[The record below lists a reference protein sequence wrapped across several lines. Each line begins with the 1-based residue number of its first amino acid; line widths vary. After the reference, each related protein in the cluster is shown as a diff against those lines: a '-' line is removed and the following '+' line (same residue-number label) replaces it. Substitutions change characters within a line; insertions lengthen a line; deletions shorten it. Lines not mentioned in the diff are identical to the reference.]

1 MDSIPNIEKE
11 LAEQF
16 ILFTNRNIFLT
27 GRAGTG
33 KTTLLQD
40 ILAKTKKKTVVV
52 APTGVAAINAG
63 GMTIHSMFQ
72 FPTKSFIPSNDITD
86 RELFINR
93 SELVTVQ
100 KIRKERRRLL
110 AELELLVIDEISMV
124 RADLLD
130 AIDFTLRRIRKNQ
143 NPFGEVQL
151 LVIGDLFQLAP
162 VVRDFIW
169 PTLNRYYKTPF
180 FFSSIAWKYSKAL
193 TIELK
198 TIYRQEDETFIS
210 ILNNIRNGV
219 KKEEDIKRLNENF
232 DHKLK
237 ANETITLTTHN
248 RKANAINQ
256 TELTRIDSP
265 EISLK
270 AKVTGQFNESSYPT
284 NEKIILKKGAQVMFI
299 RNHMDGLYYN
309 GKIGTVESK
318 TNEGIYVRCEGDA
331 SAIMVEPIEWKNTRY
346 RLNEASNEIE
356 PEDIGAF
363 EQYPLKLA
371 WAVTVHKSQGL
382 TFDHAIVDLEDT
394 FAPGQLYVALS
405 RCKSLE
411 GLTLSSMIRPEN
423 IIVDS
428 RVSAYYENSSPP
440 DNVNDILEEAKREFE
455 DINLRQCFN
464 LQKLI
469 DHLEAW
475 EDGISEIDL
484 PEKANVLQLAKQL
497 KKKAIALQGV
507 AVSFEKQLYNLM
519 HTDDQ
524 SEMIRSILDRG
535 EKGINYFT
543 EEVHEKI
550 IKPLDDHRRKYM
562 VKPRTRKY
570 IMGLRDLISHH
581 WIYVTRLY
589 NLEYRDNKLFTDVP
603 KFKRIVLFNPDKSKD
618 SKKPKREKGET
629 QRITLEMWNE
639 GKSILEIAK
648 ERSLVLGTIK
658 SHMSK
663 WIKEGKVSIEKLMDM
678 EKVKTA
684 WKCIEDNPDKSSA
697 ELRGIIPFN
706 IDYSELAMVR
716 NWAYFTGLDGKKEE
730 EKNGKGDE
738 NDGK

>member
-1 MDSIPNIEKE
+1 MVNTPNIERE

-16 ILFTNRNIFLT
+16 ILYTNRNIFLT

-33 KTTLLQD
+33 KTTLLHD
-40 ILAKTKKKTVVV
+40 ILSKTKKKAVVV

-72 FPTKSFIPSNDITD
+72 LPTKSFIPSNDITD

-93 SELVTVQ
+93 SELVSVQ

-110 AELELLVIDEISMV
+110 QELELLVIDEISMV

-130 AIDFTLRRIRKNQ
+130 AIDFTLRRLRKNQ
-143 NPFGEVQL
+143 NPFGGIQL

-162 VVRDFIW
+162 VVRQYVW

-180 FFSSIAWKYSKAL
+180 FFSSIAWKHSQAL

-198 TIYRQEDETFIS
+198 TIYRQEDKTFIA

-219 KKEEDIKRLNENF
+219 KEEADINRLNENF
-232 DHKLK
+232 NHKTK

-248 RKANAINQ
+248 RKADAINQ
-256 TELTRIDSP
+256 TELTRIEAP

-270 AKVTGQFNESSYPT
+270 AKITGQFNESSYPT

-299 RNHMDGLYYN
+299 RNHPDGLYYN
-309 GKIGTVESK
+309 GKIGTVDSK
-318 TNEGIYVRCEGDA
+318 SDDGIYVQCEEDA
-331 SAIMVEPIEWKNTRY
+331 SSILVDPIEWKNTRY
-346 RLNEASNEIE
+346 KLNEASNEIE
-356 PEDIGAF
+356 PEDIGTF

-405 RCKSLE
+405 RCRSLE
-411 GLTLSSMIRPEN
+411 GLTLSSMIRPNN

-428 RVSAYYENSSPP
+428 RVSAYYETSIPP
-440 DNVNDILEEAKREFE
+440 ENVNAILEKEKQDFE
-455 DINLRQCFN
+455 DIKLRKCFN
-464 LQKLI
+464 LEKII

-475 EDGISEIDL
+475 EEGITEVDL
-484 PEKANVLQLAKQL
+484 PEKADIFILTRQL
-497 KKKAIALQGV
+497 KKKALALQST
-507 AVSFEKQLYNLM
+507 AATFEKQLFNLM
-519 HTDDQ
+519 NLEDNDQ
-524 SEMIRSILDRG
+524 SMKSISERG

-543 EEVHEKI
+543 EEVHEKL

-562 VKPRTRKY
+562 VKPKTRKY
-570 IMGLRDLISHH
+570 IMGLRDLISHV
-581 WIYVTRLY
+581 WVYVNQLY
-589 NLEYRDNKLFTDVP
+589 NIEYREKKIYTVP
-603 KFKRIVLFNPDKSKD
+603 PKYKRVVLFNPDQTKK

-629 QRITLEMWNE
+629 QRITLELWNE
-639 GKSILEIAK
+639 GKSLLEIAR
-648 ERSLVLGTIK
+648 ERNLVLGTIK

-663 WIKEGKVSIEKLMDM
+663 LIKDGKVNIEKLMDM

-697 ELRGIIPFN
+697 ELREIIPFN

-716 NWAYFTGLDGKKEE
+716 NWAYFTGLDGMKEK
-730 EKNGKGDE
+730 EKGESQETD
-738 NDGK
+738 

>member
-1 MDSIPNIEKE
+1 MNDTTNIERE

-16 ILFTNRNIFLT
+16 VLYTNKNIFLT

-33 KTTLLQD
+33 KTTLLQE
-40 ILAKTKKKTVVV
+40 ILSKTKKKSIVV

-72 FPTKSFIPSNDITD
+72 LPTKSFIPSNDVTD

-93 SELVTVQ
+93 SELVSVQ

-110 AELELLVIDEISMV
+110 QELELLVIDEISMV

-130 AIDFTLRRIRKNQ
+130 AIDFTLRRLRKNQ
-143 NPFGEVQL
+143 SPFGGVQL

-180 FFSSIAWKYSKAL
+180 FFSSIAWKYSQAL

-198 TIYRQEDETFIS
+198 KIYRQDDEAFIS

-219 KKEEDIKRLNENF
+219 KLDSDIDRLNENF
-232 DHKLK
+232 DHQSK

-256 TELTRIDSP
+256 TELTRIESP
-265 EISLK
+265 EFSLK

-299 RNHMDGLYYN
+299 RNHSEGLYFN

-318 TNEGIYVRCEGDA
+318 NNEGIYVQCEGDD
-331 SAIMVEPIEWKNTRY
+331 SPILVEPIEWKNTRY
-346 RLNEASNEIE
+346 KLNEASNEIE
-356 PEDIGAF
+356 PEEVGAF

-382 TFDHAIVDLEDT
+382 TFDNAIVDLEDT

-405 RCKSLE
+405 RCRSLD
-411 GLTLSSMIRPEN
+411 GLILSSRISPQN

-428 RVSAYYENSSPP
+428 RVSAYYEASTAPE
-440 DNVNDILEEAKREFE
+440 NVSEILSKAKHEFE
-455 DINLRQCFN
+455 DYNLRRCFN
-464 LQKLI
+464 LEKI
-469 DHLEAW
+469 VDHLETW
-475 EDGISEIDL
+475 EDGVKATEL
-484 PEKANVLQLAKQL
+484 TEKANVIKLTRQL
-497 KKKAIALQGV
+497 KKKAMDLQSIAT
-507 AVSFEKQLYNLM
+507 SFEKQLYNLM
-519 HTDDQ
+519 LETDY
-524 SEMIRSILDRG
+524 EKMMTSICERG
-535 EKGINYFT
+535 EKGIDYFA
-543 EEVHEKI
+543 EEVHEKL
-550 IKPLDDHRRKYM
+550 IKPIDEHRRKYM
-562 VKPRTRKY
+562 VKPKMRRY
-570 IMGLRDLISHH
+570 IMGVRDIINHMWAYLNNLYSIE
-581 WIYVTRLY
+581 YRERRLY
-589 NLEYRDNKLFTDVP
+589 PGDP
-603 KFKRIVLFNPDKSKD
+603 KFKRVILFNPDKKEPN
-618 SKKPKREKGET
+618 KPKRQKGET
-629 QRITLEMWNE
+629 QRITLELWNE
-639 GKSILEIAK
+639 GKTVLEISK
-648 ERSLVLGTIK
+648 IRSLALGTIK

-663 WIKEGKVSIEKLMDM
+663 WIKEGKVSIDKLMEM

-684 WKCIEDNPDKSSA
+684 WKCIEDNPEKSSS
-697 ELRGIIPFN
+697 ELREIIPFN

-730 EKNGKGDE
+730 EDKSKE
-738 NDGK
+738 

>member
-1 MDSIPNIEKE
+1 MDNIRNIERE

-16 ILFTNRNIFLT
+16 ILYTNRNIFLT

-40 ILAKTKKKTVVV
+40 VLSKTNKKSIVV

-72 FPTKSFIPSNDITD
+72 LPTKSFIPSNDITD
-86 RELFINR
+86 RDLFINR
-93 SELVTVQ
+93 RELVSVQ

-110 AELELLVIDEISMV
+110 AEIELLVIDEISMV

-130 AIDFTLRRIRKNQ
+130 AIDFTLRRLRKNQ
-143 NPFGEVQL
+143 NPFGGVQL

-180 FFSSIAWKYSKAL
+180 FFSSIAWKHSKAL

-198 TIYRQEDETFIS
+198 TIYRQEDEIFIS

-219 KKEEDIKRLNENF
+219 KIEADIIRLNENF
-232 DHKLK
+232 NHKTK

-256 TELTRIDSP
+256 TELSRIESP
-265 EISLK
+265 EITLK

-299 RNHMDGLYYN
+299 RNHSEGIYFN

-318 TNEGIYVRCEGDA
+318 TNEGIYVQCEGDT
-331 SAIMVEPIEWKNTRY
+331 SAILVEPIEWKNTRY
-346 RLNEASNEIE
+346 KFNEASNEIE
-356 PEDIGAF
+356 PEDVGAF

-382 TFDHAIVDLEDT
+382 TFDQAIVDLEDT

-405 RCKSLE
+405 RCRSLE
-411 GLTLSSMIRPEN
+411 GLTLSSRIRPQN

-428 RVSAYYENSSPP
+428 RVSAYYETSAPP
-440 DNVNDILEEAKREFE
+440 ENVNDILENAKHEFE
-455 DINLRQCFN
+455 DLNLRKGFN
-464 LQKLI
+464 LEKVI

-475 EDGISEIDL
+475 EEGISEIDL
-484 PEKANVLQLAKQL
+484 PEKANVFLLAKQI
-497 KKKAIALQGV
+497 KKKAIALQGT
-507 AVSFEKQLYNLM
+507 ANSFEKQLFNLLNSE
-519 HTDDQ
+519 DQ
-524 SEMIRSILDRG
+524 SVKMRSIFDRG
-535 EKGINYFT
+535 EKGITYFT
-543 EEVHEKI
+543 EEVHEKL

-570 IMGLRDLISHH
+570 IMGVRDVISHL
-581 WIYVTRLY
+581 WVYLNNLY
-589 NLEYRDNKLFTDVP
+589 SVEYRGNKIFTTEP
-603 KFKRIVLFNPDKSKD
+603 KYKRIVLFNPDKSKRD
-618 SKKPKREKGET
+618 KKPKREKGESH
-629 QRITLEMWNE
+629 RITLEMWNE
-639 GKSILEIAK
+639 GKTLLEIAK
-648 ERSLVLGTIK
+648 ERSLVVGTIK

-663 WIKEGKVSIEKLMDM
+663 WVKEGKVPIEKLMDM

-684 WKCIEDNPDKSSA
+684 WKCIEDHPDKSSA
-697 ELRGIIPFN
+697 EIREVIPFN
-706 IDYSELAMVR
+706 IEYSELAMVR

-730 EKNGKGDE
+730 EEKEED
-738 NDGK
+738 

>member
-1 MDSIPNIEKE
+1 MDKIPNIERD

-16 ILFTNRNIFLT
+16 ILYTNRNIFLT

-40 ILAKTKKKTVVV
+40 ILSKTKKKSIVV

-63 GMTIHSMFQ
+63 GVTIHSMFQ
-72 FPTKSFIPSNDITD
+72 LPTKSFIPSNDPTD
-86 RELFINR
+86 REYFINR
-93 SELVTVQ
+93 SGLVSVQ

-110 AELELLVIDEISMV
+110 QELDLLVIDEISMV

-130 AIDFTLRRIRKNQ
+130 AIDFTLRRLRKNQ
-143 NPFGEVQL
+143 SPFGGVQL

-162 VVRDFIW
+162 VVKEFIW

-180 FFSSIAWKYSKAL
+180 FFSSIAWKHSNAL

-198 TIYRQEDETFIS
+198 TIYRQEDESFIS
-210 ILNNIRNGV
+210 ILNNIRNGI
-219 KKEEDIKRLNENF
+219 KKDEDINRLNENF
-232 DHKLK
+232 DHKTR

-256 TELTRIDSP
+256 TELTRIEAP

-299 RNHMDGLYYN
+299 RNHQDGLYYN

-318 TNEGIYVRCEGDA
+318 SNDGIYVQCEEDA
-331 SAIMVEPIEWKNTRY
+331 SPILVEPIEWKNTRY
-346 RLNEASNEIE
+346 KLNEASNEIE

-405 RCKSLE
+405 RCRSLE
-411 GLTLSSMIRPEN
+411 GLTLSSMIKPEN
-423 IIVDS
+423 IIVDH
-428 RVSAYYENSSPP
+428 RVRAYYDASIPPENI
-440 DNVNDILEEAKREFE
+440 NEILEQAKQDFE
-455 DINLRQCFN
+455 DNTLRKCFN
-464 LQKLI
+464 LENII
-469 DHLEAW
+469 DHLESW
-475 EDGISEIDL
+475 EEGITESDL
-484 PEKANVLQLAKQL
+484 PEKADIFILSRQL
-497 KKKAIALQGV
+497 KNKAKSLQAIA
-507 AVSFEKQLYNLM
+507 STFEKQLFGLM
-519 HTDDQ
+519 NEPDEDKMMQ
-524 SEMIRSILDRG
+524 AIRDRG

-543 EEVHEKI
+543 EEVHEKL
-550 IKPLDDHRRKYM
+550 IKPLDAHRRKYM
-562 VKPRTRKY
+562 VKPKTRRY
-570 IMGLRDLISHH
+570 IMGIRDLINHL
-581 WIYVTRLY
+581 WTYLNQLFAI
-589 NLEYRDNKLFTDVP
+589 EYRKQQLYTSAP
-603 KFKRIVLFNPDKSKD
+603 KYKRVVLFNAEKPKEGKKSK
-618 SKKPKREKGET
+618 RQKGET
-629 QRITLEMWNE
+629 QRITLELWNE
-639 GKSILEIAK
+639 GKTVMEIAR
-648 ERSLVLGTIK
+648 ERNLVIGTIK

-663 WIKEGKVSIEKLMDM
+663 WIKEGKVDIEKLMDM

-697 ELRGIIPFN
+697 EIREIIPFN

-716 NWAYFTGLDGKKEE
+716 NWAYFTGLDGTKEKEQQEKEE
-730 EKNGKGDE
+730 
-738 NDGK
+738 

>member
-1 MDSIPNIEKE
+1 MDNIPNFERE

-16 ILFTNRNIFLT
+16 ILYTNRNIFLT

-40 ILAKTKKKTVVV
+40 ILKKTNKKVIVV

-72 FPTKSFIPSNDITD
+72 LPTKSFIPTNDNTD

-110 AELELLVIDEISMV
+110 QELELLVIDEISMV

-130 AIDFTLRRIRKNQ
+130 AIDFTLRRLRKNQ
-143 NPFGEVQL
+143 NPFGGIQI

-180 FFSSIAWKYSKAL
+180 FFSSIAWKHSKAL

-198 TIYRQEDETFIS
+198 TIYRQDDETFIS
-210 ILNNIRNGV
+210 ILNNIRNGI
-219 KKEEDIKRLNENF
+219 KNEGDINRLNENF
-232 DHKLK
+232 NHKIK
-237 ANETITLTTHN
+237 AHDTITLTTHN

-265 EISLK
+265 EITLT

-284 NEKIILKKGAQVMFI
+284 NEKIVLKKGAQVMFI
-299 RNHMDGLYYN
+299 RNHNEGIYYN
-309 GKIGTVESK
+309 GKIGKVESK
-318 TNEGIYVRCEGDA
+318 TNEGIYVQCEDDT
-331 SAIMVEPIEWKNTRY
+331 SPILVEPIEWKNTKY
-346 RLNEASNEIE
+346 RFNEASNEIE
-356 PEDIGAF
+356 PEEVGSF

-405 RCKSLE
+405 RCRSLE
-411 GLTLSSMIRPEN
+411 GLTLSSMIRPAN
-423 IIVDS
+423 IIVDN
-428 RVSAYYENSSPP
+428 RVIAYYESSNPP
-440 DNVNDILEEAKREFE
+440 DNVTEILERAKQEFE
-455 DINLRQCFN
+455 DINLRKSFG
-464 LQKLI
+464 LEKII
-469 DHLEAW
+469 DHLESW
-475 EDGISEIDL
+475 EEGVTDTDL
-484 PEKANVLQLAKQL
+484 SEKANIIILAKQL
-497 KKKAIALQGV
+497 KKIAIKLQTT
-507 AVSFEKQLYNLM
+507 AATFEKQLFSLM
-519 HTDDQ
+519 NESDPDKVMTA
-524 SEMIRSILDRG
+524 IIDRG

-543 EEVHEKI
+543 EEVHEKL

-562 VKPRTRKY
+562 VKPKTRRY
-570 IMGLRDLISHH
+570 IMGLRDLINHMWS
-581 WIYVTRLY
+581 YVNKLY
-589 NLEYRDNKLFTDVP
+589 NQEYRGKKIFISEP
-603 KFKRIVLFNPDKSKD
+603 KYKRVILFNPDKKD
-618 SKKPKREKGET
+618 KIKKPKRQKGET

-639 GKSILEIAK
+639 GKTILDIAK
-648 ERSLVLGTIK
+648 ERNLVIGTIK

-663 WIKEGKVSIEKLMDM
+663 WIKEGKVSIDKLMDM
-678 EKVKTA
+678 EKVETA
-684 WKCIEDNPDKSSA
+684 WKSIEENPEKSSA
-697 ELRGIIPFN
+697 ELREIIPFN

-716 NWAYFTGLDGKKEE
+716 NWAYFTGLDGLKEKENSKKE
-730 EKNGKGDE
+730 
-738 NDGK
+738 

>member
-1 MDSIPNIEKE
+1 MNNTTNIERE

-16 ILFTNRNIFLT
+16 ILYTNKNIFLT

-33 KTTLLQD
+33 KTTLLQE
-40 ILAKTKKKTVVV
+40 ILSKSKKKSIVV

-72 FPTKSFIPSNDITD
+72 LPTKSFIPSNDITD

-93 SELVTVQ
+93 SELVSVQ

-110 AELELLVIDEISMV
+110 QELELLVIDEISMV

-130 AIDFTLRRIRKNQ
+130 AIDFTLRRLRKNQ
-143 NPFGEVQL
+143 SPFGGVQL

-180 FFSSIAWKYSKAL
+180 FFSSVAWKYSQAL

-198 TIYRQEDETFIS
+198 KIYRQDDEAFIS
-210 ILNNIRNGV
+210 ILNNIRNGI
-219 KKEEDIKRLNENF
+219 KLDSDINRLNENF
-232 DHKLK
+232 DHKTK

-256 TELTRIDSP
+256 TELTRIESP
-265 EISLK
+265 EFTLK

-299 RNHMDGLYYN
+299 RNHSEGLYFN

-318 TNEGIYVRCEGDA
+318 NDEGIYVRCEGDD
-331 SAIMVEPIEWKNTRY
+331 SSILVEPIEWKNTRY
-346 RLNEASNEIE
+346 KLNEASNEIE
-356 PEDIGAF
+356 PEEVGAF

-405 RCKSLE
+405 RCRSLD
-411 GLTLSSMIRPEN
+411 GLTLSSRIKPQN

-428 RVSAYYENSSPP
+428 RVSAYYKASIPPEN
-440 DNVNDILEEAKREFE
+440 VTDILEKAKHEFE
-455 DINLRQCFN
+455 DYNLRRCFN
-464 LQKLI
+464 LEKI
-469 DHLEAW
+469 VDHLETW
-475 EDGISEIDL
+475 EDGVKTMEL
-484 PEKANVLQLAKQL
+484 KEKASVIKLAREL
-497 KKKAIALQGV
+497 KKKAMDLQNT
-507 AVSFEKQLYNLM
+507 AISFEKQLYNLM
-519 HTDDQ
+519 LETDF
-524 SEMIRSILDRG
+524 EKMMTSICERG
-535 EKGINYFT
+535 ERGIHYFV
-543 EEVHEKI
+543 EEVHEKL
-550 IKPLDDHRRKYM
+550 IKPLDEHRRKYM
-562 VKPRTRKY
+562 VKPKTRRY
-570 IMGLRDLISHH
+570 IIGLRDIINHLWAYSNN
-581 WIYVTRLY
+581 LY
-589 NLEYRDNKLFTDVP
+589 NLEYRGRKLYP
-603 KFKRIVLFNPDKSKD
+603 KEPLYKRVILFNPDKKEPN
-618 SKKPKREKGET
+618 KPKRQKGET
-629 QRITLEMWNE
+629 QRITLELWNE
-639 GKSILEIAK
+639 GKSVLEIA
-648 ERSLVLGTIK
+648 RARNLVIGTIK
-658 SHMSK
+658 SHLSK
-663 WIKEGKVSIEKLMDM
+663 WIKEGKVPIEKLMDM

-684 WKCIEDNPDKSSA
+684 WKCIEDNPEKSSA
-697 ELRGIIPFN
+697 ELRDIIPFN

-716 NWAYFTGLDGKKEE
+716 NWAYFTGLDGLKKEE
-730 EKNGKGDE
+730 EKNK
-738 NDGK
+738 

>member
-1 MDSIPNIEKE
+1 MVNTANIERE

-16 ILFTNRNIFLT
+16 ILYTNRNVFLT

-40 ILAKTKKKTVVV
+40 ILSKTSKKAVVV

-72 FPTKSFIPSNDITD
+72 LPTKSFIPSNDMTD

-110 AELELLVIDEISMV
+110 QELELLIIDEISMV

-130 AIDFTLRRIRKNQ
+130 ALDFTLRRLRKNQ
-143 NPFGEVQL
+143 NPFGGTQL

-162 VVRDFIW
+162 VVKEYIW

-180 FFSSIAWKYSKAL
+180 FFSSIAWKYSNAL

-198 TIYRQEDETFIS
+198 TIYRQEDEIFIS
-210 ILNNIRNGV
+210 ILNNIRNGI
-219 KKEEDIKRLNENF
+219 KSEADINRLNENF
-232 DHKLK
+232 NHKTK

-248 RKANAINQ
+248 RKADAINQ
-256 TELTRIDSP
+256 TELTRIEAP
-265 EISLK
+265 EISLN
-270 AKVTGQFNESSYPT
+270 AKITGQFNESSYPT

-299 RNHMDGLYYN
+299 RNHPDGLYYN
-309 GKIGTVESK
+309 GKIGTVDSK
-318 TNEGIYVRCEGDA
+318 TNDGIYVQCEENA
-331 SAIMVEPIEWKNTRY
+331 SPILVEPIEWKNTRY
-346 RLNEASNEIE
+346 KLNEASNEIE

-405 RCKSLE
+405 RCRSLD
-411 GLTLSSMIRPEN
+411 GLTLSSMIRPNN

-428 RVSAYYENSSPP
+428 RVSAYYESSTPP
-440 DNVNDILEEAKREFE
+440 ENVNTILEKEKQNFE
-455 DINLRQCFN
+455 DIKLRKCFN
-464 LQKLI
+464 LEKII
-469 DHLEAW
+469 DHFEAW
-475 EDGISEIDL
+475 EEGITESDL
-484 PEKANVLQLAKQL
+484 PAKADIFILARQL
-497 KKKAIALQGV
+497 KKKALALQST
-507 AVSFEKQLYNLM
+507 ASTFEKQLFGLM
-519 HTDDQ
+519 KLEDDEQ
-524 SEMIRSILDRG
+524 SMQSILERG

-543 EEVHEKI
+543 EEVHEKL

-562 VKPRTRKY
+562 VKPKTRKY
-570 IMGLRDLISHH
+570 IMGLRDLISHV
-581 WIYVTRLY
+581 WVYVNQLYSIEYRRQRLY
-589 NLEYRDNKLFTDVP
+589 TSQP
-603 KFKRIVLFNPDKSKD
+603 KYKRVVLFNPDQSKE
-618 SKKPKREKGET
+618 SKKPKRQKGET
-629 QRITLEMWNE
+629 QRITLELWNE
-639 GKSILEIAK
+639 GKSVLEIAR
-648 ERSLVLGTIK
+648 ERNLVMGTIK

-663 WIKEGKVSIEKLMDM
+663 WIKEGKVDIEKLMDM

-697 ELRGIIPFN
+697 EIREIIPFN

-716 NWAYFTGLDGKKEE
+716 NWAYFTGLDGMKEKE
-730 EKNGKGDE
+730 DQKSQD
-738 NDGK
+738 

>member
-1 MDSIPNIEKE
+1 MDNNPNIERE

-16 ILFTNRNIFLT
+16 ILYTNRNVFLT

-40 ILAKTKKKTVVV
+40 ILSKTTKNSVVV

-72 FPTKSFIPSNDITD
+72 LPTKSFIPSNDITD

-93 SELVTVQ
+93 SELVTMQ

-110 AELELLVIDEISMV
+110 QELELLVIDEISMV

-130 AIDFTLRRIRKNQ
+130 AIDFTLRRLRKNQ
-143 NPFGEVQL
+143 NPFGGVQL

-162 VVRDFIW
+162 VVKDFIW
-169 PTLNRYYKTPF
+169 PTLNRFYKTPF

-198 TIYRQEDETFIS
+198 TIYRQEDAVFIS

-219 KKEEDIKRLNENF
+219 KNEADINRLNENF
-232 DHKLK
+232 NHKSK

-265 EISLK
+265 EIKLT
-270 AKVTGQFNESSYPT
+270 AKITGQFNESSYPT
-284 NEKIILKKGAQVMFI
+284 NEKIVLKKGAQVMFI
-299 RNHMDGLYYN
+299 RNHADGLYYN

-318 TNEGIYVRCEGDA
+318 TNEGIYVQCENDA
-331 SAIMVEPIEWKNTRY
+331 SAILVEPIEWKNTRY
-346 RLNEASNEIE
+346 KLNEASNEIE

-405 RCKSLE
+405 RCRSLE
-411 GLTLSSMIRPEN
+411 GLTLSSMIRPQN

-428 RVSAYYENSSPP
+428 RVSAYYQTSIPPENI
-440 DNVNDILEEAKREFE
+440 DEILERAKNEYE
-455 DINLRQCFN
+455 DINLRKCFN
-464 LQKLI
+464 LEKII
-469 DHLEAW
+469 DHLEVW
-475 EDGISEIDL
+475 EEGLTDIDL
-484 PEKANVLQLAKQL
+484 PEKANVFILAQQL
-497 KKKAIALQGV
+497 KKKAIALQST
-507 AVSFEKQLYNLM
+507 ANTFEKQLLGLM
-519 HTDDQ
+519 NEDDF
-524 SEMIRSILDRG
+524 EKMMTSIKDRG

-543 EEVHEKI
+543 EEVHEKL

-570 IMGLRDLISHH
+570 IMGLRDLISHL
-581 WIYVTRLY
+581 WTYVNNLYNITYRENRLY
-589 NLEYRDNKLFTDVP
+589 QAEAKY
-603 KFKRIVLFNPDKSKD
+603 KRVVLFNPDKKKP
-618 SKKPKREKGET
+618 KKPKRQKGET

-639 GKSILEIAK
+639 GKTVLEIAK
-648 ERSLVLGTIK
+648 ERNLVIGTIK

-730 EKNGKGDE
+730 EDE
-738 NDGK
+738 